1 MLVIS
6 ISKLPQNFT
15 SEVSL
20 LEVEEVA
27 VQSMNFAFYF
37 KPLLLGMVKV
47 GASVYRI

>member
-20 LEVEEVA
+20 LEVKEVA
-27 VQSMNFAFYF
+27 
-37 KPLLLGMVKV
+37 GMVKV